1 MTSEP
6 KEISPRGGSVS
17 RAPGHASRWA
27 PRRPGQVPKFPQEI
41 SSPPPSGSATPRD
54 DLSRAVALHLAGIAT
69 RRLAAAAVVVA
80 AYWWHPWLAV
90 VLVGLWL
97 LYRAVS
103 SGRLHRPVSKAVAR
117 RWSR

>member
-1 MTSEP
+1 MTSNG

-27 PRRPGQVPKFPQEI
+27 PRRPGQVPKFPEEI
-41 SSPPPSGSATPRD
+41 SSPPPTGSATPRD

-69 RRLAAAAVVVA
+69 RRIAAAAVVVA

-90 VLVGLWL
+90 VLIALWL
-97 LYRAVS
+97 LYRA
-103 SGRLHRPVSKAVAR
+103 VSKAVAR